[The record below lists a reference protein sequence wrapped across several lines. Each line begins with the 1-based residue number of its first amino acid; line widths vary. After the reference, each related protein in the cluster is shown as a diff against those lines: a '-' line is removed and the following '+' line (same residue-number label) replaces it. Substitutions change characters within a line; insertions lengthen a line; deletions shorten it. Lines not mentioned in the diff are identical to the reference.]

1 MTVKRLTKKQRYWL
15 THLDSWSKS
24 QESLSRYAKR
34 CGLKAQTLYTAKGR
48 LMALGLWTADGA
60 GVDEPRFVRLQ
71 VPAGT
76 RAPSTCQI
84 HLPNGVRVDVPVGDG
99 GLESVLRTV
108 AAL

>member
-1 MTVKRLTKKQRYWL
+1 MAVKRVTKKQRYWL
-15 THLDSWSKS
+15 THLASWSKT
-24 QESLSRYAKR
+24 QETLGGYAKR
-34 CGLKAQTLYTAKGR
+34 CGLKAQTFYAAKGR
-48 LMALGLWTADGA
+48 LMALGLWTPDGA
-60 GVDEPRFVRLQ
+60 GVEEPRFVRVQ

-84 HLPNGVRVDVPVGDG
+84 HLPNGARVDVPVGDG